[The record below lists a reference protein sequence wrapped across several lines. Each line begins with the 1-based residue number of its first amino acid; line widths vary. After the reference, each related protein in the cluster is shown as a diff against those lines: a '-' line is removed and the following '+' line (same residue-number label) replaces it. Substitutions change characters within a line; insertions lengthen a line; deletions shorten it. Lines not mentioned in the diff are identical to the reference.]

1 MKKITFLILSISFL
15 ISCSGVK
22 KTQSLLSDG
31 NYDAAINRSIESLK
45 TNKASKSK
53 QDYVYLL
60 EEAFAKAKERDLR
73 DVEMLQKAV
82 NPANFE
88 KIYNTYL
95 QLNNRQERIRPLL
108 PLPLLQ
114 EGRNAIFPFDD
125 YSNQIVKTR
134 ESLSKYLYDNSKA
147 LMKQNDK
154 MSFRKAYDDLGY
166 LNEINPGY
174 KDIKNLM
181 DEAHFKGTDFVHV
194 YTKNETNMII
204 PARLQNDLLDFSTF
218 GLNDKW
224 TVYHSNRQKDVKYDF
239 AMIVNFRNIN
249 ISPEQMKEREF
260 SKEKQVPDG
269 KKPLLDAS
277 GNPVKDDQGN
287 TVMVD
292 KMKTIRAT
300 VYEFKQ
306 FKSCQITAKIDY
318 IDFRT
323 NQLIDAFPLSSE
335 YIFEYIYA
343 NYNGDRNACDS
354 DYMQYFGRRA
364 VAFPSNEQMVYDSG
378 EDLKAKLKSIITRN
392 KFRK

>member
-1 MKKITFLILSISFL
+1 MKKITILLLSISFL

-22 KTQSLLSDG
+22 RTQSLLSDG

-45 TNKASKSK
+45 TNKTSKGK

-60 EEAFAKAKERDLR
+60 EEAYAKAKDRDLR
-73 DVEMLQKAV
+73 EVEMLQKDG
-82 NPANFE
+82 NPANLE
-88 KIYNTYL
+88 KIYNKYL

-125 YSNQIVKTR
+125 YSSQIVKTR
-134 ESLSKYLYDNSKA
+134 EALSKYLYDNSKA

-154 MSFRKAYDDLGY
+154 MSYRKAYDDFGY

-174 KDIKNLM
+174 KDIKSLM

-194 YTKNETNMII
+194 YTKNETNMVI

-224 TVYHSNRQKDVKYDF
+224 TVYHNNRQKDIKYDF

-249 ISPEQMKEREF
+249 ISPEQIKEREF
-260 SKEKQVPDG
+260 VKEKQIADG
-269 KKPLLDAS
+269 KKPVLDAQ
-277 GNPVKDDQGN
+277 GNPVKDAQGN

-292 KMKTIRAT
+292 NMKTVRAT
-300 VYEFKQ
+300 IYEFKQ
-306 FKSCQITAKIDY
+306 FKACQITAKIDY

-335 YIFEYIYA
+335 YVFEYIYA
-343 NYNGDRNACDS
+343 NYNGDKNACDS
-354 DYMQYFGRRA
+354 DYLQYFGRRA
-364 VAFPSNEQMVYDSG
+364 TPFPSNEQMVYDSG

-392 KFRK
+392 KFRR